1 MKNRSNKFLIFA
13 IIFALI
19 LSLTACGGSPEAIGE
34 AVDLPEESE
43 SDGDSA
49 STEGSEIEVTEPYFV
64 DLHFRTSKQL
74 NEHYEKH
81 GIEMGFENADEYEHA
96 ANLVINDPDVLHKTE
111 KEDGD
116 DVYYLEATN
125 EFVVVS
131 TDGYIRTYFWPD
143 AGKKYYDK
151 Q

>member
-1 MKNRSNKFLIFA
+1 MKNCKFLIFA
-13 IIFALI
+13 LIFALT
-19 LSLTACGGSPEAIGE
+19 LSLTACGAAPGQPGE
-34 AVDLPEESE
+34 IKSEQPEEAPVE
-43 SDGDSA
+43 QLED
-49 STEGSEIEVTEPYFV
+49 TEPEIDEAYFV
-64 DLHFRTSKQL
+64 DLQFRTEKQL

-81 GIEMGFENADEYEHA
+81 GKDMGFLNADEYEHA
-96 ANLVINDPDVLHKTE
+96 ANLVINDPDVLHKIE

-116 DVYYLEATN
+116 DVYYLEETN